1 MGHPLRF
8 QVLVLPNVAW
18 PEYRD
23 RFVRLED
30 LGFDVAAVADHF
42 CDWTNP
48 PGPWLEAWTG
58 LAAIAERTSTI
69 RLTTCV
75 TQIPLRNPAVLAH
88 QAVTVDHISGGRLE
102 LGLGTGLTVDPS
114 YPMAGLPNWEPRE
127 RTVRFG
133 EYVELVA
140 SLLAGGVT
148 DFAGTYYTAAGAVMN
163 PGSLQQ
169 PRLPVMVAA
178 LGPAMMRHAARHA
191 DIWNSLSFEAD
202 FDAQLA
208 QTAGRIARL
217 EALCHEIGRDPAT
230 LRRSY
235 TMFDATARAS
245 GGHIAYYASPEAFV
259 TMVDR
264 VVALGID
271 EISLYYPIVA
281 EQLPMF
287 ERIAGDVLPSLRRS
301 HPGSTPGAS

>member
-1 MGHPLRF
+1 MRRMGYPLRF
-8 QVLVLPNVAW
+8 QVLVLPNVPWAQ
-18 PEYRD
+18 YRD
-23 RFVRLED
+23 RFIHLEQ
-30 LGFDVAAVADHF
+30 LGFEVAAAADHF

-48 PGPWLEAWTG
+48 PAPWLEAWTG
-58 LAAIAERTSTI
+58 LAAIAERTSTM

-88 QAVTVDHISGGRLE
+88 QAVTIDHISGGRLE
-102 LGLGTGLTVDPS
+102 IGLGTGLVVDPS
-114 YPMAGLPNWEPRE
+114 YAMAGLPNWEPKE
-127 RTVRFG
+127 RVARFG
-133 EYVELVA
+133 EYVALVC

-148 DFAGTYYTAAGAVMN
+148 DYNGEYYQAAGAVMN

-178 LGPAMMRHAARHA
+178 LGPSMILHAVRHA

-208 QTAGRIARL
+208 QTTSRIARID
-217 EALCHEIGRDPAT
+217 ALCVTIGRDPAT

-245 GGHIAYYASPEAFV
+245 GGRIAYYESEQAFRR
-259 TMVDR
+259 MVGQVID
-264 VVALGID
+264 LGID
-271 EISLYYPIVA
+271 EVSLYYPIIT
-281 EQLPMF
+281 EQMPMF
-287 ERIAGDVLPSLRRS
+287 EHIARSVLPELRLAHR
-301 HPGSTPGAS
+301 TP